1 MQDLKD
7 TALLRLHKNVYT
19 SFRSAKRGIWTH
31 VRILQF
37 ISRFCGE
44 TVPCARLA
52 VLRYVCQIHLLLPAT
67 IADWD
72 FSM

>member
-7 TALLRLHKNVYT
+7 TALLRLHKNVYA
-19 SFRSAKRGIWTH
+19 SFRSAKRGLWTH
-31 VRILQF
+31 VRILQ
-37 ISRFCGE
+37 SCPCFCGE
-44 TVPCARLA
+44 TVPCARQA
-52 VLRYVCQIHLLLPAT
+52 VLRYVCQIHLPLPAI